1 METHLFYM
9 LYASL
14 KQSAFEEPMPKFLK
28 LSDDFLISLYAIIE
42 NNLDASSLSVGFLAR
57 NLAMSKSTLNRKLLL
72 RTGLSPNEII
82 RRYRLQKAAI
92 LLLSGKNVS
101 EAAYSCGFETPSYF
115 TQCFKKF
122 YKITPKKYAQA
133 GFLNSLNNYVQAS

>member
-1 METHLFYM
+1 METHLFYL
-9 LYASL
+9 LYAFL
-14 KQSAFEEPMPKFLK
+14 QQSASEKSLPDFFKTT
-28 LSDDFLISLYAIIE
+28 DDFLMNLYAIIE

-82 RRYRLQKAAI
+82 KRYRLQKAAV

-133 GFLNSLNNYVQAS
+133 GLFNLTNDYVRAS

>member
-1 METHLFYM
+1 METHLFYW
-9 LYASL
+9 LYTFL
-14 KQSAFEEPMPKFLK
+14 QSASEKSLPNFFKTT
-28 LSDDFLISLYAIIE
+28 DDFLMNLYAIIE

-72 RTGLSPNEII
+72 LTGLSPNEII
-82 RRYRLQKAAI
+82 KRYRLQKAAV

-133 GFLNSLNNYVQAS
+133 GLFNLTNDYSRAS

>member
-1 METHLFYM
+1 METHLFYL
-9 LYASL
+9 LYTFL
-14 KQSAFEEPMPKFLK
+14 QSASEKSLPNFFKTT
-28 LSDDFLISLYAIIE
+28 DDFLMNLYAIIE

-82 RRYRLQKAAI
+82 KRYRLQKAAI

-122 YKITPKKYAQA
+122 YKVTPKKYAQA
-133 GFLNSLNNYVQAS
+133 GVFNLTNSYVQAS

>member
-1 METHLFYM
+1 METHLFYL
-9 LYASL
+9 LYTFL
-14 KQSAFEEPMPKFLK
+14 QSASEKSLPNFFKTT
-28 LSDDFLISLYAIIE
+28 DDFLMNLYAIIE

-82 RRYRLQKAAI
+82 KRYRLQKAAV

-133 GFLNSLNNYVQAS
+133 GLLNLTNDYVRAS

>member
-1 METHLFYM
+1 MHTHLFYR
-9 LYASL
+9 LYTFL
-14 KQSAFEEPMPKFLK
+14 QQSAFERPTPEFFKIT
-28 LSDDFLISLYAIIE
+28 DDFLISLYAIIE
-42 NNLDASSLSVGFLAR
+42 NNLDTSSLSVGFLAR

-92 LLLSGKNVS
+92 LLLAGKNVS
-101 EAAYSCGFETPSYF
+101 EAAYLCGFETPSYF

-133 GFLNSLNNYVQAS
+133 GMFNSMNNYVQAS

>member
-1 METHLFYM
+1 METHLFH
-9 LYASL
+9 LFYAFL
-14 KQSAFEEPMPKFLK
+14 KQSVSEESTPEFFTVP
-28 LSDDFLISLYAIIE
+28 DDFLVNLYAIIE

-57 NLAMSKSTLNRKLLL
+57 NLAVSKSTLNRKLIL
-72 RTGLSPNEII
+72 RTGLSPNKVIK
-82 RRYRLQKAAI
+82 RYRLQKAAI

-115 TQCFKKF
+115 TQCFKEF

-133 GFLNSLNNYVQAS
+133 GLYNSINNHLQAS

>member
-1 METHLFYM
+1 METHLFYL
-9 LYASL
+9 LYAFL
-14 KQSAFEEPMPKFLK
+14 QQSASEESIQGFFKPT
-28 LSDDFLISLYAIIE
+28 DDFLTSLYAIIE
-42 NNLDASSLSVGFLAR
+42 SNLDTSSLSVDFLAR

-82 RRYRLQKAAI
+82 KRYRLQKAAI

-122 YKITPKKYAQA
+122 YKNLLLFIQRKISSHQL
-133 GFLNSLNNYVQAS
+133 G